1 MAQYNL
7 YINVDDEKNKNE
19 KELQNNINEHI
30 EKNNKLF
37 NILNLFNISVKEG
50 IEILYQITKNNIEFF
65 EENKIN

>member
-1 MAQYNL
+1 MEAYNL
-7 YINVDDEKNKNE
+7 YINVDNEKNKNE
-19 KELQNNINEHI
+19 NELQNIINEHI

>member
-1 MAQYNL
+1 MEAYNL
-7 YINVDDEKNKNE
+7 YINVDNEKNKNE
-19 KELQNNINEHI
+19 NELQNIINEHI

-50 IEILYQITKNNIEFF
+50 LEILYEITKNNIEFF